1 MKKNILYILPAIALF
16 ASCGGGAT
24 IDNAALDAKVAAQV
38 KSTTDQ
44 LKTNCDALVA
54 TTSQMRADSIMAVK
68 NAKANMPVAV
78 PAPKTSPAAAP
89 AKPTAKV
96 PVKAPVKVV
105 KKVEVKKPETVG
117 NGKPK
122 MGQTT
127 DSKGKAVIGNGKPK
141 MGEVKKVKVKTAD
154 GKEKEVES
162 VGNGKPKMGDK

>member
-1 MKKNILYILPAIALF
+1 MKKNLLYILPAIALF

-96 PVKAPVKVV
+96 PVKAPVKTTVKVV
-105 KKVEVKKPETVG
+105 KKVEV
-117 NGKPK
+117 
-122 MGQTT
+122 
-127 DSKGKAVIGNGKPK
+127 
-141 MGEVKKVKVKTAD
+141 VKTAKD
-154 GKEKEVES
+154 IQREKFANE
-162 VGNGKPKMGDK
+162 NGKAKATKEQIKTQKDKFNNDNGEKIKATKEQIKVQQKEFNDR